1 LYDCSLIGLYVG
13 ISRKCTNGVALGL
26 AELMA
31 FDTVVVEGTRTA
43 SLLVYEGIS
52 NNGNPSENNDWDVTA
67 TQNLEQSKIKS
78 PRPWGGYVNNN
89 ASKIGR
95 DANGDMFFSIDF
107 GKNLS
112 VDGVLI
118 VGGT

>member
-1 LYDCSLIGLYVG
+1 
-13 ISRKCTNGVALGL
+13 
-26 AELMA
+26 MA

-43 SLLVYEGIS
+43 SLLKYGSIS
-52 NNGNPSENNDWDVTA
+52 NSDFPDWDVTV

-78 PRPWGGYVNNN
+78 PRPWGSYVNDNV
-89 ASKIGR
+89 SKIGN
-95 DANGDMFFSIDF
+95 DALNRKVFTIDF